1 MSNPIDPSQL
11 PIQLPSQAPISAYQ
25 HYIHALETQHGWL
38 EVDLVHNC
46 FLMGEEVGELF
57 KAIRKH
63 QKYFN
68 EGSTQPQAPQTDTQT
83 AVAEELVDVFNYLLA
98 LANRLD
104 IDMEAAFR
112 NKNARNQQ
120 RRWD

>member
-1 MSNPIDPSQL
+1 MSNFIDPTEL
-11 PIQLPSQAPISAYQ
+11 PIQLPTDAPLSAYQ
-25 HYIHALETQHGWL
+25 RYIHALETQHGWL

-63 QKYFN
+63 KKYFS
-68 EGSTQPQAPQTDTQT
+68 EDKDHAEDSKT

-98 LANRLD
+98 LANRMD

-112 NKNARNQQ
+112 AKNARNQQ
-120 RRWD
+120 RQWDA

>member
-1 MSNPIDPSQL
+1 MSNFIDPSQL
-11 PIQLPSQAPISAYQ
+11 PIQLPAKAPMAAYQ
-25 HYIHALETQHGWL
+25 KYIQALETQHGWL
-38 EVDLVHNC
+38 DVDLVHNC

-68 EGSTQPQAPQTDTQT
+68 EGKPSAQDSKA

-98 LANRLD
+98 LANRMD
-104 IDMEAAFR
+104 IDMEEAFR
-112 NKNARNQQ
+112 AKNARNQQ
-120 RRWD
+120 RQWD

>member
-1 MSNPIDPSQL
+1 MTIDL
-11 PIQLPSQAPISAYQ
+11 PKDAPLRSYQ
-25 HYIHALETQHGWL
+25 EYIHQLEQMHGWL

-57 KAIRKH
+57 KAIRKYKRYYDQGH
-63 QKYFN
+63 SLPVAN
-68 EGSTQPQAPQTDTQT
+68 EEERKA

-104 IDMEAAFR
+104 VDMEAAFR
-112 NKNARNQQ
+112 DKNAKNQTRTWQ
-120 RRWD
+120 STSG

>member
-1 MSNPIDPSQL
+1 MCKPIDPSQL
-11 PIQLPSQAPISAYQ
+11 PIQLPPEAPLSAYQ
-25 HYIHALETQHGWL
+25 KYIHALETQHGWL
-38 EVDLVHNC
+38 DVDLVHNC

-63 QKYFN
+63 QKYFT
-68 EGSTQPQAPQTDTQT
+68 EKHTPSQDSKT

-104 IDMEAAFR
+104 IDMEDAFR
-112 NKNARNQQ
+112 SKHASNKKRQ
-120 RRWD
+120 WD